1 MLTKPLLC
9 ALGLTLAL
17 PAFAGEDDIKLKPAP
32 GHEVVETNCSVC
44 HSLDYIPMNSPFL
57 AGKAWDAEVHKM
69 IKAYGAPIEEKDAQA
84 IIDYLAKN
92 YGG

>member
-1 MLTKPLLC
+1 MSKFLALVLL
-9 ALGLTLAL
+9 AAL
-17 PAFAGEDDIKLKPAP
+17 PAAAAESDVTLKPAP
-32 GHEVVETNCSVC
+32 GHDLVETNCQVC

-57 AGKAWDAEVHKM
+57 PQKTWDAEVHKM

-84 IIDYLAKN
+84 IIEYLSKN